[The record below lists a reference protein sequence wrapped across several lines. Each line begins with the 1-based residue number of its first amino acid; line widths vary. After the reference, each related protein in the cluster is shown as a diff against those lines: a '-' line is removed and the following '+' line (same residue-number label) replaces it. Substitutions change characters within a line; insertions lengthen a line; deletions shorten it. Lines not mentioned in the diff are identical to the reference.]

1 MVPENLMGFSGLIWS
16 YMARYAFFD
25 FSDIFTPSL
34 KGPQL
39 FTAARNL

>member
-25 FSDIFTPSL
+25 FSDILPVLSC
-34 KGPQL
+34 Q
-39 FTAARNL
+39 A